1 MSFTA
6 GDLRIVRE
14 LTHLLTK
21 IQAAGE
27 QLTDLPPNGERAW
40 TDLTYLCRMETT
52 IIVKVFPS
60 LKKPIAEFNEPKEED
75 DLLSGYEDYRRGEFK
90 CYLEE
95 ALNSLDEE
103 IVEY

>member
-60 LKKPIAEFNEPKEED
+60 LKKPIAEFIEPNEENEFFAVF
-75 DLLSGYEDYRRGEFK
+75 EDYRRGEFK